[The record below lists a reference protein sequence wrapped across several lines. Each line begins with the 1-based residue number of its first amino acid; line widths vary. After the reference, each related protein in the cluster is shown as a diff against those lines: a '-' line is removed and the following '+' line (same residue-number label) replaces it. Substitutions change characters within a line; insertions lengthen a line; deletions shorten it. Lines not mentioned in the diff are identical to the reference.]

1 MENAKGKGRFIVLE
15 GIDGAGKTTQA
26 ELLIERLVASGRK
39 VKRTAEPTSL
49 PSGKEIR
56 RALSGEIKKS
66 ECEMALS
73 FTLDR
78 IIHNIHE
85 TEGINAALEQG
96 YDVICD
102 RYYYSN
108 LAYQGQSTDYGWV
121 KAMNLQCP
129 EIRKPDACI
138 YLDLTPEQ
146 SLKRISR
153 GRSNVEIY
161 ENLEKLTEVR
171 ASFHSVIEDLRQNG
185 EKIFII
191 DADRSREELAE
202 EIYAVI
208 KQL

>member
-1 MENAKGKGRFIVLE
+1 MKKGKFIVFD
-15 GIDGAGKTTQA
+15 GIDGAGKTTQLDMLA
-26 ELLIERLVASGRK
+26 RRMMDDGESVYI
-39 VKRTAEPTSL
+39 TAEPTGRDIGRLLRS
-49 PSGKEIR
+49 
-56 RALSGEIKKS
+56 ALSGAEKRS
-66 ECEMALS
+66 ECEMAVM
-73 FTLDR
+73 FVLDR
-78 IIHNIHE
+78 IAHNAEIE
-85 TEGINAALEQG
+85 EKINDGVCVL
-96 YDVICD
+96 CD
-102 RYYYSN
+102 RYYHST
-108 LAYQGQSTDYGWV
+108 LAYQGKTTDYAWV
-121 KAMNLQCP
+121 RSMNIDCH

>member
-1 MENAKGKGRFIVLE
+1 MLR
-15 GIDGAGKTTQA
+15 
-26 ELLIERLVASGRK
+26 S
-39 VKRTAEPTSL
+39 
-49 PSGKEIR
+49 
-56 RALSGEIKKS
+56 ALSGAEKRS
-66 ECEMALS
+66 ECEMAVM
-73 FTLDR
+73 FVLDR
-78 IIHNIHE
+78 IAHNAEIE
-85 TEGINAALEQG
+85 EKINDGVCVL
-96 YDVICD
+96 CD
-102 RYYYSN
+102 RYYHST
-108 LAYQGQSTDYGWV
+108 LAYQGKTTDYAWV
-121 KAMNLQCP
+121 RSMNIDCP

>member
-1 MENAKGKGRFIVLE
+1 MKKGKFIVFD
-15 GIDGAGKTTQA
+15 GIDGAGKTTQLDMLA
-26 ELLIERLVASGRK
+26 RRMMDDGESVYI
-39 VKRTAEPTSL
+39 TAEPTGRDIGRLLRS
-49 PSGKEIR
+49 
-56 RALSGEIKKS
+56 ALSGAEKRS
-66 ECEMALS
+66 ECEMAVM
-73 FTLDR
+73 FVLDR
-78 IIHNIHE
+78 IAHNSEIE
-85 TEGINAALEQG
+85 EKINDGVCVL
-96 YDVICD
+96 CD
-102 RYYYSN
+102 RYYHST
-108 LAYQGQSTDYGWV
+108 LAYQGKTTDYAWV
-121 KAMNLQCP
+121 RSMNIDCP